1 MAKLILIRGN
11 SGSGKTSLA
20 IALQEKFGPNT
31 MRISHDM
38 IRMDVLHVWSKEGI
52 EKSLPLMIELLRY
65 GRNHSEITVMEGILD
80 SKQYRNLFEVAVE
93 EFGAN
98 IFAYYYDLPFSE
110 TLRRHATK
118 PNRDDF
124 GEAEMRRWWREKDL
138 LPMIDERVLDVN
150 TTLYDAVE
158 RIYREVSQEAQ

>member
-1 MAKLILIRGN
+1 
-11 SGSGKTSLA
+11 
-20 IALQEKFGPNT
+20 
-31 MRISHDM
+31 
-38 IRMDVLHVWSKEGI
+38 
-52 EKSLPLMIELLRY
+52 MIELLRY

-124 GEAEMRRWWREKDL
+124 GEPEMRRWWREKDL